1 MASGDDLPISTHI
14 LRLNTEREHL
24 SEEETPVTLSSL
36 KIIQFEGVGSYL
48 ESLVAEFRAPF

>member
-1 MASGDDLPISTHI
+1 MASGDDLPISKHI
-14 LRLNTEREHL
+14 LCLNTEREHL
-24 SEEETPVTLSSL
+24 GEEETPVMLPSL

>member
-1 MASGDDLPISTHI
+1 MASGDDLPISTHM
-14 LRLNTEREHL
+14 LRLNTDREHL
-24 SEEETPVTLSSL
+24 GEETPVTLPSL